1 MPVNRAHSLRWQA
14 LDSPIFRHALLEVL
28 CARPPHFSGADAVKA
43 GAMQLDVALRMGNA
57 ADVLATVTKMVQRT
71 AQVAAAAAAGAGFS
85 DSSAS
90 ARSRVSRAAAD
101 AIRSGFPSSTA
112 SSSSLASSLS
122 ASAAS
127 SSSLHNSSPTA
138 ATALLLSRTPRA
150 LCDDAR
156 ALTHWLAQART
167 RILHAA
173 AQRHAVAIER
183 RVADAERRFYAAD
196 FPASAPSSSSL
207 SASLLNA
214 HCQTL
219 LSALRD
225 LDPITLE
232 SIQLIDQAMG
242 AFADTDALA
251 FDNRRSSQHSKD
263 GSHTL
268 AAAKSTSSES
278 GSRSPTKS
286 KKAYSDVQRP
296 GRVEEDNDADVSNV
310 DAGSVLL
317 VGHGEDDELLC
328 VFFIHADEQK
338 LVSNP
343 YYHTT

>member
-1 MPVNRAHSLRWQA
+1 
-14 LDSPIFRHALLEVL
+14 
-28 CARPPHFSGADAVKA
+28 
-43 GAMQLDVALRMGNA
+43 MQLDVALRMGGA

-71 AQVAAAAAAGAGFS
+71 QQVAAAAAAASAAGIAGVS
-85 DSSAS
+85 DSSS
-90 ARSRVSRAAAD
+90 PARSRVSRNAGATFSSAA
-101 AIRSGFPSSTA
+101 FL
-112 SSSSLASSLS
+112 SSSSS

-127 SSSLHNSSPTA
+127 SSSPSISP

-156 ALTHWLAQART
+156 ALAHWLAQART

-173 AQRHAVAIER
+173 AKQHAVAIER
-183 RVADAERRFYAAD
+183 RVREAERRFYAAD
-196 FPASAPSSSSL
+196 FSVSVPSSPSL

-219 LSALRD
+219 LSALCD
-225 LDPITLE
+225 LDPITAT
-232 SIQLIDQAMG
+232 SIRLIDQAMG
-242 AFADTDALA
+242 AFADTDAHATDL
-251 FDNRRSSQHSKD
+251 RRRRQHSKD

-268 AAAKSTSSES
+268 AAAKSASSES
-278 GSRSPTKS
+278 GSRSSTKS
-286 KKAYSDVQRP
+286 KKAYSDVQKPDRS
-296 GRVEEDNDADVSNV
+296 EEGEDTDVSNV